1 MKHDT
6 KNILQLFISLQ
17 TFGLLFQLSAA
28 IPIGICY
35 GRVAN
40 NLPPPSD
47 AVNLIKTN
55 GISSVRLFNPNPE
68 SLKPFSGTG
77 IQLTIGVPNEELPSI
92 ATSNATAAQEWLQ
105 SNIFAHVPADQI
117 RYIVV
122 GNEVFLKDPFYTP
135 HVIPAI
141 SNIYEALKSIGLS
154 EKIKI
159 SSAQAAS
166 ILSNSYPPSSSYFDP
181 NILTDLNRLLQFLRD
196 TSSPLMVNVYP
207 YFSYINN
214 REFVSLDSALFRSGN
229 SLHDQDLVYDNLFDQ
244 TVDAF
249 IYAME
254 REGYGEI
261 PVVVTE
267 TGWPTEGGE
276 AASGENAL
284 CYNGN
289 VVKRGLDNVGTPKR
303 PGIGVEVFLFDLFDE
318 DEKNGNEFEKH
329 FGIFGVN
336 GVKAYDLN
344 FQ

>member
-1 MKHDT
+1 M
-6 KNILQLFISLQ
+6 
-17 TFGLLFQLSAA
+17 
-28 IPIGICY
+28 
-35 GRVAN
+35 
-40 NLPPPSD
+40 
-47 AVNLIKTN
+47 
-55 GISSVRLFNPNPE
+55 
-68 SLKPFSGTG
+68 
-77 IQLTIGVPNEELPSI
+77 
-92 ATSNATAAQEWLQ
+92 
-105 SNIFAHVPADQI
+105 
-117 RYIVV
+117 
-122 GNEVFLKDPFYTP
+122 
-135 HVIPAI
+135 
-141 SNIYEALKSIGLS
+141 
-154 EKIKI
+154 
-159 SSAQAAS
+159 
-166 ILSNSYPPSSSYFDP
+166 
-181 NILTDLNRLLQFLRD
+181 
-196 TSSPLMVNVYP
+196 
-207 YFSYINN
+207 
-214 REFVSLDSALFRSGN
+214 SLDSALFRPGN

-267 TGWPTEGGE
+267 TGWPTAGGE

-318 DEKNGNEFEKH
+318 DEKKGNEFEKH